1 MTAKEVV
8 MNRFPIVPRRT
19 AMLFF
24 DAQNIYLRPEHPS
37 PDFAR
42 EIGRVISAMVRINE
56 ACRNAGIP
64 IFYSQG
70 DHRPD
75 GGDYVSTIADRG
87 YDGRP
92 GEPPRLLPR
101 PRVRSGT
108 PEAEVVWEITPE
120 LQDYIIKKHR
130 WSAFFQT
137 HLELS
142 LRSAGID
149 TILLAGGSTEIGVA
163 STAYSA
169 RDLDF
174 NLIVLRD
181 ACHSLDSGVGDSL
194 MTKVFPIFARVMTTN
209 EAVASLVD

>member
-1 MTAKEVV
+1 

-37 PDFAR
+37 SDFAL
-42 EIGRVISAMVRINE
+42 EIEGVISAMVRINR
-56 ACRNAGIP
+56 ACRKAGIP

-75 GGDYVSTIADRG
+75 GKDYVPTIADRG

-92 GEPPRLLPR
+92 GELPRVLPR
-101 PRVRSGT
+101 PRVSSGT
-108 PEAEVVWEITPE
+108 PEAEVLREISPE
-120 LQDYIIKKHR
+120 PQDYIIKKHR

-137 HLELS
+137 HFELS

-149 TILLAGGSTEIGVA
+149 SILLAGGSTEVGVA

-169 RDLDF
+169 RDRDF
-174 NLIVLRD
+174 NVIVLRD
-181 ACHSLDSGVGDSL
+181 ACHSLDSGVGDFF
-194 MTKVFPIFARVMTTN
+194 MTNVFPIFARVMTTN
-209 EAVASLVD
+209 DAMSSFMD